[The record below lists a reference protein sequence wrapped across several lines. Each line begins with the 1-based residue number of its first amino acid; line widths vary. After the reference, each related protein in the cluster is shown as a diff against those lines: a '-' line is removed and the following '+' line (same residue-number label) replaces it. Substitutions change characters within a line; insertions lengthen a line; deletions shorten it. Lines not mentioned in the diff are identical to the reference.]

1 MLTPA
6 PVPCFDLDRLLTRGV
21 AALLVA
27 CAVFGPGCGGVGD
40 GGDGAG
46 ADDDDG
52 GDSGDDGDDGDDGAP
67 DAGAGDAQPD
77 GVLGD
82 WVVTGGHILPLAG
95 PTIRSVALRLDA
107 DGTGLTVFGGPSDD
121 FVTCTPVTAL
131 LHDDSLVLNFA
142 PAGYPVGQVFTI
154 SERDGE
160 TLTLFDGDGQFLF
173 LSRPTEA
180 LPMPSCQMVEELSL
194 HEDLPEPTSYSEL
207 EFDGST
213 LFYVSDEFPDPVAY
227 PLRAV
232 NAETGELITPPDAFY
247 PPFIRAWQAG
257 SFWATCGC
265 GGDEEAMLTS
275 AAGSTESIN
284 TTTLGNLMQVI
295 SMAVDLDA
303 DIAWI
308 AARDPDPAGDFLLR
322 VDTGVEP
329 NALLE
334 TIALPEELATGSL
347 AYDGSDLWT
356 VVSVLSP
363 ALARIDEE
371 TGEIVDVWQ
380 LPAHGV
386 RWGYVAIHDGRMFV
400 LGTVGDDG
408 GAIMEVT
415 LPGQPGA

>member
-1 MLTPA
+1 MLKPA
-6 PVPCFDLDRLLTRGV
+6 PGLCFHPDRVFARGG
-21 AALLVA
+21 ASLLVA
-27 CAVFGPGCGGVGD
+27 CALLGAGCGGGDD
-40 GGDGAG
+40 GGDVPGADDG
-46 ADDDDG
+46 DDDDG
-52 GDSGDDGDDGDDGAP
+52 DGAGDDGAP

-77 GVLGD
+77 SLLGD
-82 WVVTGGHILPLAG
+82 WVVTSGHILPLAG
-95 PTIRSVALRLDA
+95 PTIRSVALTIDA
-107 DGTGLTVFGGPSDD
+107 DETGLAVFGGPSGD
-121 FVTCTPVTAL
+121 FVTCTPVTSL

-154 SERDGE
+154 TESDGD
-160 TLTLFDGDGQFLF
+160 TLTLFDGDGQFLV

-194 HEDLPEPTSYSEL
+194 HEDLPEPAGYAEL

-227 PLRAV
+227 PMRAV
-232 NAETGELITPPDAFY
+232 NAETGELTTPPDSFY
-247 PPFIRAWQAG
+247 PPFIRAWQDG
-257 SFWATCGC
+257 FFWATCGC
-265 GGDEEAMLTS
+265 GGDEEALLTS
-275 AAGSTESIN
+275 PAGSTESIN
-284 TTTLGNLMQVI
+284 TTTLGNQMQVN
-295 SMAVDLDA
+295 SMAADLDA

-308 AARDPDPAGDFLLR
+308 VAHDSDPEGDFLLR

-334 TIALPEELATGSL
+334 TIELSDGLATGAL

-363 ALARIDEE
+363 ALARIDDE
-371 TGEIVDVWQ
+371 TGDILEVWQ
-380 LPAHGV
+380 IPAHGI

-400 LGTVGDDG
+400 LGAVGEDG

-415 LPGQPGA
+415 LPAGS